1 MAVEKLSVSLEPELA
16 ERARQGAQASGLS
29 LSAFVGEAVEYRL
42 KLEAA
47 RHLLA
52 DWESENG
59 PITGTERDRVKAK
72 WPV

>member
-1 MAVEKLSVSLEPELA
+1 MAVQKLSVSLEPDLVS
-16 ERARQGAQASGLS
+16 RARQEAVVAGQS

-52 DWESENG
+52 AWEAEHG
-59 PITGTERDRVKAK
+59 PISQSERERARSQ
-72 WPV
+72 WPA